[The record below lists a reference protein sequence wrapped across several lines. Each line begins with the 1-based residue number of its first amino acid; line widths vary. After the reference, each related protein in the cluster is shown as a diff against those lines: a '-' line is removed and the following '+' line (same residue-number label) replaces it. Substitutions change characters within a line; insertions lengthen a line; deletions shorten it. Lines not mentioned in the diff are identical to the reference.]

1 MNHSSSSPLGRR
13 SWLKSA
19 SALTASLC
27 LSSSALPLRAQP
39 NSRLEIGL
47 IGVGV
52 RGKYLLANL
61 PETVRVTALCDC
73 SRAKLDTALNPKREF
88 ARPLAAFAAGPGR
101 ACQLFQDYRRMLA
114 EMQLDAVIIAA
125 PDHHHASAAIA
136 AMKAGCHVYV
146 EKPLSVTIAEG
157 RAMVAAAAKYQRVV
171 QVGSQQRSMRV
182 NQLACEFIRNGG
194 LGHVKLVEERN
205 LPGPLPYE
213 PQAYPAA
220 PIPAD
225 LEWDLFCGPTPW
237 RPYHPDLWL
246 KEEYKVGSLLWRGWD
261 LFQDYSGHLM
271 TNWGAHSLDM
281 VQAAL
286 GMDSSGPR
294 RIEPLLEFDPA
305 WDEEW
310 AAKTPPLGSSRDRLA
325 DQARFRPVRLFYD
338 QGTEVRLVPGIKH
351 TVFHG
356 EKGILKMGRNFYECQ
371 PGNLLPPMKAEDQRL
386 WEGAGHVARPHLENW
401 IDAIHGRAPLLAP
414 LEVGHRSATVCH
426 LANLA
431 RQVAAVLHW
440 NPEQER
446 FLEPSSA
453 EELVSRPRRPGFE
466 LAS

>member
-1 MNHSSSSPLGRR
+1 
-13 SWLKSA
+13 
-19 SALTASLC
+19 
-27 LSSSALPLRAQP
+27 
-39 NSRLEIGL
+39 L